1 MPTGALGESGLRTIS
16 SSMQMEL
23 SLCPLFQ
30 GNTGCQKIKLING
43 LLGLLKRL
51 RAGWLEMTLSWL
63 TGSRLTNPQ
72 RQFLVDQLLTL
83 DQPSGGYYC
92 WADHD
97 KPFHIYSVVLPF
109 KQLLTFFCESTK
121 HILPV
126 IKVTYIFIWGGIHN
140 KAYIRLKC

>member
-63 TGSRLTNPQ
+63 TGSRSTLRGSSWLICCSPWTSPQ
-72 RQFLVDQLLTL
+72 EDTSVGLLN
-83 DQPSGGYYC
+83 
-92 WADHD
+92 D
-97 KPFHIYSVVLPF
+97 KPFHIYSVVAF
-109 KQLLTFFCESTK
+109 QTVANIFCESTK